1 MRDIIKRPDGRR
13 IRVAPTMGQL
23 FVCADA
29 CCCGR
34 LRDGHMPVPRE
45 LYHKEW
51 ERRRLRNR
59 VHLTIGGCLG
69 PCALA
74 NVVMVLFDGHQAWFH
89 SMSTEA
95 QVVALYDWIEALVRA
110 GEFSP
115 PPAALAEYRFTGS
128 TWEERA

>member
-1 MRDIIKRPDGRR
+1 MRDVVNRPDGRR
-13 IRVAPTMGQL
+13 IRVTRTLGQL
-23 FVCADA
+23 FVCAGA

-34 LRDGHMPVPRE
+34 LQDGRMTVPRE
-45 LYHKEW
+45 LYHQEL

-74 NVVMVLFDGHQAWFH
+74 NVVMVLFDGRPAWFH
-89 SMSTEA
+89 SMSTA
-95 QVVALYDWIEALVRA
+95 TQVLTLYDWIEALVRA

-115 PPAALAEYRFTGS
+115 PPAALAAYRFTGS

>member
-1 MRDIIKRPDGRR
+1 MSSVALMAVASGS
-13 IRVAPTMGQL
+13 RVPWASCSFAPTPAAAGVSKTVICL
-23 FVCADA
+23 
-29 CCCGR
+29 
-34 LRDGHMPVPRE
+34 VPRE
-45 LYHKEW
+45 LYQKEW

-74 NVVMVLFDGHQAWFH
+74 NVVMVLFDGRQAWFH
-89 SMSTEA
+89 SMATDA

-110 GEFSP
+110 GEFLP
-115 PPAALAEYRFTGS
+115 PPAALAAYRFTGS